1 MTGAEVLNVVMAR
14 IGTGSGVTSI
24 HAELK
29 GVLYDISSRADFL
42 TAEAQVATAAGQA
55 AYDAP
60 AGLKRVY
67 ECYVAGS
74 GPLEVKTYRDY
85 LKHVADPTAEQGE
98 PTMYAR
104 RHGKLYF
111 WPVPDGAYSVNV
123 DYARYHP
130 ETFEQ
135 ILFGAEFNE
144 AIFEGVIAAL
154 YQGQLFEKLRLA
166 EKRITSRDVV
176 TDSDADT
183 IDADPAEY
191 KVEENVDESV
201 KDDSDVL
208 VYRFDG
214 AFPEIRRHSEAYEAE
229 IAKLIANMEVDT
241 ETVLVEYR
249 DI

>member
-1 MTGAEVLNVVMAR
+1 MTGAEVLSVVMAR
-14 IGTGSGVTSI
+14 IGTGSGITSI
-24 HAELK
+24 HTELK
-29 GVLYDISSRADFL
+29 SVLYDVSSRADFL
-42 TAEAQVATAAGQA
+42 TVVSTVVTAAGQSQ
-55 AYDAP
+55 YDEP

-67 ECYVAGS
+67 ECYIDGS
-74 GPLEVKTYRDY
+74 GPLEAKTYRDY
-85 LKHVADPTAEQGE
+85 LKYIADPTAEQGE

-104 RHGKLYF
+104 RHGKLYL
-111 WPVPDGAYSVNV
+111 WPVPDVVYTVNV

-130 ETFEQ
+130 ETFDEIQ
-135 ILFGAEFNE
+135 FGPEFNE
-144 AIFEGVIAAL
+144 AILEGVITAL

-176 TDSDADT
+176 TDSDADMV
-183 IDADPAEY
+183 DADPEEY
-191 KVEENVDESV
+191 KVEENVDETV

-229 IAKLIANMEVDT
+229 IARLIMSLET
-241 ETVLVEYR
+241 EPVSVSYC